1 MQPRISPAVKSA
13 VIEAWLKGMGRDAI
27 ADTEGIGGGT
37 ATNIIREWR
46 GGLDGAVADELREFA
61 VGLRKLKISA
71 PRCALGARVAS
82 MMSSLGMHENDFQTF
97 MSETY
102 DHCLEVGLKPER
114 VAYYLKQVLDL
125 CDSMPLEQIPDH
137 IEQQI
142 ARKQQLEEEIQTLQA
157 RELESRKRVDIA
169 MKEVDVS
176 LKDLNEFSEF
186 KTEVN
191 KQLGIRVVNF
201 SAFVNTIKGVQQLGF
216 DPKSIMAKVSYFEE
230 LEWGEQKLKVSIDS
244 LAKSKNNLE
253 KDCTGLQSEIDVRSL
268 TISKYK
274 ELEDMGFGYKVQ
286 KLLWHRVREIGVA
299 NQMDPDE
306 AVGKFLKDVEEQYD
320 DKLGFE
326 SKLNNLKAEVQKNEP
341 MTQFS
346 MMFIIIYIVSILSA
360 HLEDIQRL
368 GEFRPLLRAGKGQD
382 VPINELKFAVSRA
395 IEIMVRRLPPIDR
408 IVPVLNSAKVVLEET
423 QNDII

>member
-1 MQPRISPAVKSA
+1 
-13 VIEAWLKGMGRDAI
+13 
-27 ADTEGIGGGT
+27 
-37 ATNIIREWR
+37 
-46 GGLDGAVADELREFA
+46 
-61 VGLRKLKISA
+61 
-71 PRCALGARVAS
+71 
-82 MMSSLGMHENDFQTF
+82 

-102 DHCLEVGLKPER
+102 DRCLEVGLRPER
-114 VAYYLKQVLDL
+114 VVYYLKQVLDL
-125 CDSMPLEQIPDH
+125 CDSMPIEQIPDH

-142 ARKQQLEEEIQTLQA
+142 TRKQQLEEEIQTLQA
-157 RELESRKRVDIA
+157 RELEVKKQVDIA
-169 MKEVDVS
+169 MKEVDVT
-176 LKDLNEFSEF
+176 LKDLNEFCDF
-186 KTEVN
+186 KTELN
-191 KQLGIRVVNF
+191 RQLGIPVVNF
-201 SAFVNTIKGVQQLGF
+201 SAFVNAIKGVQQLGY
-216 DPKSIMAKVSYFEE
+216 DPRSIMAKVSYFKE
-230 LEWGEQKLKVSIDS
+230 LEWGEQKLKDSIDS

-253 KDCTGLQSEIDVRSL
+253 KDCIGLQSEIDVRSL
-268 TISKYK
+268 TISKHK
-274 ELEDMGFGYKVQ
+274 ELEEMGFGYKVQ

-326 SKLNNLKAEVQKNEP
+326 SKLNDLKAEVQKNEP

-346 MMFIIIYIVSILSA
+346 MMFIINYIVSILSA

-395 IEIMVRRLPPIDR
+395 IEIMVRRLLPIDR
-408 IVPVLNSAKVVLEET
+408 IVPVLNSAKVALEET